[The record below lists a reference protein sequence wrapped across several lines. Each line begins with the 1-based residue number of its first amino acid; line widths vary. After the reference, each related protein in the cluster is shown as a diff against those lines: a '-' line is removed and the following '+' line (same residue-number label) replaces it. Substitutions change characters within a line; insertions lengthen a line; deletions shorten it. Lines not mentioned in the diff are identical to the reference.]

1 MRSTAIVPFF
11 FRVVSRRSI
20 YLTFFHERTTTP
32 TGESLARRLLF
43 PNKSVLPISSYGL
56 SVISLHGNL
65 FLLFLRLTQLMK
77 RFRTV
82 SDDCYCVS
90 SSSSSHSGSI
100 RGNFLACP
108 SAPLAQRAN
117 LGGRQQSAMLV
128 RARTRELRIRICTL

>member
-65 FLLFLRLTQLMK
+65 FLLFPRLTQLMK